1 MMKPAP
7 FGENRLLK
15 QLGAADLAVLE
26 PSLKKFEMIQGTVLH
41 EPGGTINHVYFPTAG
56 MISILAVMKTGE
68 QIETGIVGREGV
80 VGASVGMFGPLS
92 FGQST
97 VQIPGAAWQLK
108 SDAFVKL
115 YNTSETFRQAT
126 NAFQSVVVMQAQQS
140 AACHAL
146 HTVEARL
153 CRWLL
158 QSRDVIES
166 NVICLTQEFLSH
178 MLGVQ
183 RTAVSL
189 SATALQKRGLVT
201 YSRGNIRILD
211 HDGLRKGACEC
222 YDVICEQV
230 NRASQCSMAAKDRS
244 LS

>member
-1 MMKPAP
+1 MIKAAP

-15 QLGAADLAVLE
+15 QLGAADFSILE
-26 PSLKKFEMIQGTVLH
+26 PNLKKFEMMQGTVLH

-80 VGASVGMFGPLS
+80 VGASVGTFGPLS

-115 YNTSETFRQAT
+115 YNRSETFRQAT
-126 NAFQSVVVMQAQQS
+126 NKFQSFITMQAQQS

-158 QSRDVIES
+158 QSRDVIDS
-166 NVICLTQEFLSH
+166 DVIQLTQEFLSH

-189 SATALQKRGLVT
+189 AATALQKRGLVT
-201 YSRGNIRILD
+201 YSRGNIKILD
-211 HDGLRKGACEC
+211 HDGLKKGACEC
-222 YDVICEQV
+222 YEVIREQV
-230 NRASQCSMAAKDRS
+230 NRASDD
-244 LS
+244 

>member
-1 MMKPAP
+1 MPNPAP

-15 QLGAADLAVLE
+15 QLSAADLSALE
-26 PSLKKFEMIQGTVLH
+26 PSLKEFKMVQRAVLH
-41 EPGGTINHVYFPTAG
+41 APGRAIDHVYFPISG
-56 MISILAVMKTGE
+56 MISLLAVMKTGE
-68 QIETGIVGREGV
+68 QIETAIIGREGV
-80 VGASVGMFGPLS
+80 AGASIGIFGPLS

-108 SDAFVKL
+108 SDIFLQLFKA
-115 YNTSETFRQAT
+115 SASFRSAT
-126 NAFQSVVVMQAQQS
+126 NAFQSVIFVQAQQS

-158 QSRDVIES
+158 QARDVIDS
-166 NVICLTQEFLSH
+166 DSVQLTQEFLSH

-189 SATALQKRGLVT
+189 SATALQQRGLIE
-201 YSRGNIRILD
+201 YSRGKITILNRE
-211 HDGLRKGACEC
+211 GLRKCACEC
-222 YDVICEQV
+222 YDVIREQV
-230 NRASQCSMAAKDRS
+230 SRASTANGGGKVPR
-244 LS
+244 